1 MSRYEIHGAQGAH
14 QTGSAEKVLAN
25 KLNITRQEDMDEA
38 ELVLLQKL
46 YVSVL
51 QEHLPPG
58 RISTLHLKRWHRRWL
73 GNVYEWAGQ
82 YRSVNMS
89 KDGFPFA
96 PATQLPRL
104 MQIFDA
110 DYLARYTPCAGMSQ
124 HELVEAIAVTH
135 VEFILMH
142 PFREGNGRIS
152 RLLAD
157 VMAVQAGREPLDY
170 TPWEQNRSAYVRAI
184 QIGMDRDY
192 EPMKRW
198 VVRALEAEWK

>member
-1 MSRYEIHGAQGAH
+1 MLMSRYDIAGSQGAL
-14 QTGSAEKVLAN
+14 QSVSDESVLEN
-25 KLNITRQEDMDEA
+25 KLNITRVEDMDEA

-58 RISTLHLKRWHRRWL
+58 RISVLHLKRWHKRWL
-73 GNVYEWAGQ
+73 GNVYDWAGQ
-82 YRSVNMS
+82 YRAVNMS

-96 PATQLPRL
+96 PAAQLPRL
-104 MQIFDA
+104 MQMFDSEF
-110 DYLARYTPCAGMSQ
+110 LSRHTPCGGMSR
-124 HELVEAIAVTH
+124 ERLVEAIAVIH

-157 VMAVQAGREPLDY
+157 VMAVQAGRELLDY
-170 TPWEQNRSAYVRAI
+170 SSWEKNKAAYVSAI
-184 QIGMDRDY
+184 QKGMDRNY
-192 EPMKRW
+192 ESMQYW
-198 VVRALEAEWK
+198 VSQAMEAA

>member
-1 MSRYEIHGAQGAH
+1 MSRYDITGAQGAL
-14 QTGSAEKVLAN
+14 QSDSDDRVLAN
-25 KLNITRQEDMDEA
+25 KLNITRVEDMDEA

-58 RISTLHLKRWHRRWL
+58 RISVLHLKRWHKRWL
-73 GNVYEWAGQ
+73 GNVYDWAGQ

-89 KDGFPFA
+89 KGGFPFA
-96 PATQLPRL
+96 PAAQLPRL
-104 MQIFDA
+104 MQVFDA
-110 DYLARYTPCAGMSQ
+110 DYLARHTPCMGMSST
-124 HELVEAIAVTH
+124 ELVQAIAIVH

-157 VMAVQAGREPLDY
+157 VMAVQGGREPLDY
-170 TPWEQNRSAYVRAI
+170 TSWERNKSAYVGAI
-184 QIGMDRDY
+184 QKGMDCDY
-192 EPMKRW
+192 KPMERW
-198 VVRALEAEWK
+198 VREALESA

>member
-1 MSRYEIHGAQGAH
+1 MIGRYDISGSQGAL
-14 QTGSAEKVLAN
+14 QPGSQDKVLEN
-25 KLNITRQEDMDEA
+25 KLGITQPRDMDEA

-58 RISTLHLKRWHRRWL
+58 RVSTLHLKRWHKRWL

-82 YRSVNMS
+82 YRTVNMS
-89 KDGFPFA
+89 RDGFPFA
-96 PATQLPRL
+96 PALQLPRL
-104 MQIFDA
+104 MQAFDSEC
-110 DYLARYTPCAGMSQ
+110 LMRYTPCAGMTAP
-124 HELVEAIAVTH
+124 ELTEAMAVVH

-142 PFREGNGRIS
+142 PFREGNGRVS

-170 TPWEQNRSAYVRAI
+170 SSWEKNKAAYVAAI
-184 QIGMDRDY
+184 QKGMERDY
-192 EPMKRW
+192 EPMKHW
-198 VVRALEAEWK
+198 VRLAMETY

>member
-1 MSRYEIHGAQGAH
+1 MSRYDIVGSQGAS
-14 QTGSAEKVLAN
+14 QSGSRDSVLENRLGIVRA
-25 KLNITRQEDMDEA
+25 EDMDEA

-51 QEHLPPG
+51 RDHLPPG

-73 GNVYEWAGQ
+73 GNVYDWAGQ
-82 YRSVNMS
+82 YRTVNMS

-96 PATQLPRL
+96 PASQLARL

-110 DYLARYTPCAGMSQ
+110 DYLARYTPCTGMTPSR
-124 HELVEAIAVTH
+124 LIEAIAVIH

-157 VMAVQAGREPLDY
+157 VMAVQAGHEPLDY
-170 TPWEQNRSAYVRAI
+170 SSWERNRSSYVSAI
-184 QIGMDRDY
+184 QKGMDRDY
-192 EPMKRW
+192 KPMQHW
-198 VVRALEAEWK
+198 VSQALELA

>member
-1 MSRYEIHGAQGAH
+1 MSRYDIAGPQGAV
-14 QTGSAEKVLAN
+14 QSGSEDRVLEN
-25 KLNITRQEDMDEA
+25 KLHITRIEDMDEA

-58 RISTLHLKRWHRRWL
+58 RISVLHLKRWHKRWL
-73 GNVYEWAGQ
+73 GNVYDWAGQ
-82 YRSVNMS
+82 YRTVNMS

-96 PATQLPRL
+96 PAAQLPRL
-104 MQIFDA
+104 MQLFDS
-110 DYLARYTPCAGMSQ
+110 DYLARYTPCKGMRMA
-124 HELVEAIAVTH
+124 ELVEAIAVIH

-157 VMAVQAGREPLDY
+157 VMAVQAGYEPLDY
-170 TPWEQNRSAYVRAI
+170 SSWERNKAAYISAI
-184 QIGMDRDY
+184 QKGMDCDY
-192 EPMKRW
+192 APMQRW
-198 VVRALEAEWK
+198 VSEALESS

>member
-1 MSRYEIHGAQGAH
+1 MNRYNIVGSQGETQA
-14 QTGSAEKVLAN
+14 GSDAAVLKN
-25 KLNITRQEDMDEA
+25 RLNITRVEDMDEL

-58 RISTLHLKRWHRRWL
+58 RISVLHLKRWHRRWL
-73 GNVYEWAGQ
+73 GNVYDWAGQ

-96 PATQLPRL
+96 PANQLVRL
-104 MQIFDA
+104 MQIFDTQ
-110 DYLARYTPCAGMSQ
+110 YLARYTPCMGMATSD
-124 HELVEAIAVTH
+124 LVDAIAITH

-157 VMAVQAGREPLDY
+157 VMAVQAGRQPLDY
-170 TPWEQNRSAYVRAI
+170 SAWEQNRAPYVRAI
-184 QIGMDRDY
+184 HTGMGGDYQPMRD
-192 EPMKRW
+192 W
-198 VVRALEAEWK
+198 VAIALGE

>member
-1 MSRYEIHGAQGAH
+1 MGRYDIAGSQGAA
-14 QTGSAEKVLAN
+14 QPNSQDNVLEN
-25 KLNITRQEDMDEA
+25 RLGITRLEDMNEA

-51 QEHLPPG
+51 QDQLPPG
-58 RISTLHLKRWHRRWL
+58 RVSVLHLKRWHKHWL
-73 GNVYEWAGQ
+73 GNVYNWAGQ
-82 YRSVNMS
+82 YRTVNMS

-96 PATQLPRL
+96 PAAQLPRL
-104 MQIFDA
+104 MQIFDTQ
-110 DYLARYTPCAGMSQ
+110 YLARHTPCKGMQ
-124 HELVEAIAVTH
+124 TTELAEAIAVIH

-170 TPWEQNRSAYVRAI
+170 SSWEKNKAAYIAAI
-184 QIGMDRDY
+184 QKGMDCEY
-192 EPMKRW
+192 EPMKYW
-198 VVRALEAEWK
+198 VNQALESTV

>member
-1 MSRYEIHGAQGAH
+1 MGRYDISGTQGTL
-14 QTGSAEKVLAN
+14 QPGSEEGVLAN
-25 KLNITRQEDMDEA
+25 KLGITRPEDMNEA

-46 YVSVL
+46 YIDVL

-96 PATQLPRL
+96 PAAQLARL
-104 MQIFDA
+104 MQIFDDA
-110 DYLARYTPCAGMSQ
+110 YLSRYTPCTGMSDEQ
-124 HELVEAIAVTH
+124 LIEAIAILH

-157 VMAVQAGREPLDY
+157 VMAVQAGRDVLDY
-170 TPWEQNRSAYVRAI
+170 SSWEKNKAAYVAAI
-184 QIGMDRDY
+184 QKGMECNY
-192 EPMKRW
+192 EPMKYW
-198 VVRALEAEWK
+198 VAMAMDQA

>member
-1 MSRYEIHGAQGAH
+1 MSRYDIA
-14 QTGSAEKVLAN
+14 GSEGELEFGSSGGVLKN
-25 KLNITRQEDMDEA
+25 RLGITSLEDMNEA

-96 PATQLPRL
+96 PASQLVRL
-104 MQIFDA
+104 MQLFDTQ
-110 DYLARYTPCAGMSQ
+110 YLARYTPCSHMRTD
-124 HELVEAIAVTH
+124 ELVEAIAVIH

-170 TPWEQNRSAYVRAI
+170 SCWEENRKGYIAAI
-184 QIGMDRDY
+184 QQGMECDY
-192 EPMKRW
+192 EPMKLW
-198 VVRALEAEWK
+198 VGRALTSA